1 MPTAHAPIRRTQE
14 QRRDLTT
21 AAVLA
26 ATVDAVIETG
36 PATGLM
42 EIARRAGVTKGALQ
56 HHFPTKNDL
65 MTAVVSEGWN
75 DLVDRLV
82 RAPDESTSAADRV
95 WSLVSEMWISS
106 QQPLCRAAF
115 MISSDPNISDDLGS
129 RLSPLFAAVRDH
141 LDTLW
146 NESFADLGVPDD
158 RLAHARRFAR
168 SHLLGMLLQRQL
180 QSVEP
185 DPSLELSMLSR
196 ATLQL
201 MLSAEPT

>member
-95 WSLVSEMWISS
+95 WSLVSEMWISY

>member
-1 MPTAHAPIRRTQE
+1 MPTAHAPTRRTQE
-14 QRRDLTT
+14 QRRELTT

-65 MTAVVSEGWN
+65 MTAVVSDGWN
-75 DLVDRLV
+75 DLVERLE
-82 RAPDESTSAADRV
+82 RASDESTSAADRV
-95 WSLVSEMWISS
+95 RSLVNEMWISY

-129 RLSPLFAAVRDH
+129 RLSPLFESVRDH

-185 DPSLELSMLSR
+185 DPSLELSMLSQ